1 MKCFVG
7 LGNPGKKYE
16 QTRHNI
22 GFRVIDELAEKWDIS
37 LNQEKFKGI
46 YGSGIVNGEKV
57 FLIKPITYM
66 NISGECVRPFL
77 DYFKI
82 PLEELVVIYDDLD
95 LPTGRVRLR
104 QKGSAGGH
112 NGIKSLISHLGTEK
126 FNRLRIGISRPQTR
140 MPIPDYVLG
149 PFSTE
154 EQKEIQEAIHKAADA
169 CESFLTNTFLEVMNK
184 YN

>member
-16 QTRHNI
+16 QTRHNV
-22 GFRVIDELAEKWDIS
+22 GFRVIDELAEKLNIS

-66 NISGECVRPFL
+66 NVSGECVRLFL

-82 PLEELVVIYDDLD
+82 PLENLVVIYDDLD
-95 LPTGRVRLR
+95 LPTGKVRLR

-126 FNRLRIGISRPQTR
+126 FNRLRIGISRPTTR
-140 MPIPDYVLG
+140 MSIPDYVLG
-149 PFSTE
+149 TFSTE
-154 EQKEIQEAIHKAADA
+154 EQKDIQKAIHKATDA